1 MILAAYAP
9 LFGNVNRC
17 QWHPNL
23 IYFDNRRSMGTISY
37 YVQQMFSQHRGNRLL
52 PVSVK
57 QQRSQSA
64 VEGEQMSGSIG
75 VATWSTEAEF
85 DDLRVVV
92 DGKTVYEND
101 FSNETDVADW
111 MSNRSGRWAVVDGV
125 LRQSGREQDARLWL
139 REKNWSKYTLH
150 LRARKRGG
158 AEGFLVMF
166 HVENAMDWTWANF
179 AGWGN
184 TQHAFER
191 SEGGAKLLG
200 NRRPG
205 SVETDHWYDIQVGV
219 DGTNVV
225 AKLDGQ
231 TLLQDGL
238 ADINEEP
245 DYNIYASAVTDEAA
259 DEVVVRV
266 VNIAE
271 STKHVTLLIDGRE
284 FSGDGT
290 AITLAA
296 ESRSASQSL
305 DDPLRYSPRTTQL
318 DGVSRE
324 FTREVPSC
332 SFTILRLKQRGG

>member
-23 IYFDNRRSMGTISY
+23 IYFDNHRSMGTISY

-57 QQRSQSA
+57 QQGTQSSK
-64 VEGEQMSGSIG
+64 ESEQMSGSVG

-85 DDLRVVV
+85 DNLRVVV

-101 FSNETDVADW
+101 FSDQADIADW
-111 MSNRSGRWAVVDGV
+111 TSNRNGRWSVVDGV
-125 LRQSGREQDARLWL
+125 LRQSGREQDARFWL
-139 REKNWSKYTLH
+139 NDKNWSKYTLH
-150 LRARKRGG
+150 LRARKLGG

-166 HVENAMDWTWANF
+166 HVENARDWTWANF

-191 SEGGAKLLG
+191 SQGGTKLLG
-200 NRRPG
+200 NRRRG
-205 SVETDHWYDIQVGV
+205 SVETDRWYDIQVEV

-231 TLLQDGL
+231 TLLRDDL

-245 DYNIYASAVTDEAA
+245 DYDVYASAVTDEAA
-259 DEVVVRV
+259 GEVVVRV

-271 STKHVTLLIDGRE
+271 APKHVTLLIDGGE
-284 FSGDGT
+284 LTGGGT

-296 ESRSASQSL
+296 ESRKASQSL
-305 DDPLRYSPRTTQL
+305 DDPLRYRPKTTQL

-324 FTREVPSC
+324 FMREVPPC
-332 SFTILRLKQRGG
+332 SFTILRIKQRGG